1 MKTRNGLRAWALIGA
16 VVACFVPARTP
27 ATPAT
32 TATVQ
37 QTAQDDELTI
47 GQETFNELKARTE
60 IIDSSPLYDVL
71 LPVIQPIM
79 QAAQAQ
85 YNHPFKVYLVHEAQ
99 PNAFAT
105 PGGYIYVV
113 DALLYFAKNKEEL
126 AGTLCHEIA
135 HTLHHDS
142 MVLLEKEKK
151 LRWKEVGGVIVLGPT
166 RANILAIALLGK
178 LHSELYSREA
188 EARADLTGA
197 DVCAAAGSN
206 PWGLVWLFEDFK
218 SARTKEIPQF
228 MSDHPNDQNRIDALK
243 QHFKSDPGV
252 FGRFDANRESAT
264 PFAASKRAPVVFL
277 R

>member
-1 MKTRNGLRAWALIGA
+1 MKTRTALRARTLAGTA
-16 VVACFVPARTP
+16 VVSLMLATNAAIP
-27 ATPAT
+27 AT
-32 TATVQ
+32 VE
-37 QTAQDDELTI
+37 QTPQDEELTI
-47 GQETFNELKARTE
+47 GQETFNELKARSE

-79 QAAQAQ
+79 QAAQAR

-142 MVLLEKEKK
+142 MTLLEKEKR
-151 LRWKEVGGVIVLGPT
+151 LRWREVGGVILVGPT
-166 RANILAIALLGK
+166 RAHILAIALLGK
-178 LHSELYSREA
+178 LHSLLYSRQA

-206 PWGLVWLFEDFK
+206 PWGLVWLFQEFK
-218 SARTKEIPQF
+218 DARTREIPQLL
-228 MSDHPNDQNRIDALK
+228 SDHPNDQNRIDALER
-243 QHFKSDPGV
+243 HFKSDSGV
-252 FGRFDANRESAT
+252 FGRFDPNLRSAT
-264 PFAASKRAPVVFL
+264 PFEAPKRAPEVFL

>member
-1 MKTRNGLRAWALIGA
+1 MNTRATLRAFALAGA
-16 VVACFVPARTP
+16 AVACLAPAWHAAIP
-27 ATPAT
+27 APA
-32 TATVQ
+32 Q
-37 QTAQDDELTI
+37 QAPADDELTI
-47 GQETFNELKARTE
+47 GQATFNELKARSE

-79 QAAQAQ
+79 KAAQPQ
-85 YNHPFKVYLVHEAQ
+85 YEHPFKVYLVHEAQ

-113 DALLYFAKNKEEL
+113 DALLYFAKNKEQL

-135 HTLHHDS
+135 HAIHHDS
-142 MVLLEKEKK
+142 RTLLEKEKQ
-151 LRWKEVGGVIVLGPT
+151 LRWKEVGGVILIGPT
-166 RANILAIALLGK
+166 RAHILAIALLGK

-218 SARTKEIPQF
+218 AARTRDIPQF
-228 MSDHPNDQNRIDALK
+228 LSDHPSDQNRINALE
-243 QHFKSDPGV
+243 QHFKSNPAV
-252 FGRFDANRESAT
+252 FGRFDSNRQSAT
-264 PFAASKRAPVVFL
+264 PFEAPKRAPVVFL